1 MYDIDR
7 RAREL
12 TVQLMREQGLSDE
25 RINQIL
31 ERQDFKNSEPTT
43 IMYARAAKAAR
54 TTLKGE
60 EHGFSIKK

>member
-31 ERQDFKNSEPTT
+31 ECQDFKNSESSL
-43 IMYARAAKAAR
+43 IMYAESFGLRVP
-54 TTLKGE
+54 LKGE
-60 EHGFSIKK
+60 AQAFSIKK

>member
-1 MYDIDR
+1 
-7 RAREL
+7 
-12 TVQLMREQGLSDE
+12 MREQGLSDE

>member
-1 MYDIDR
+1 LVYDIDR

-31 ERQDFKNSEPTT
+31 ERQDFKNSESSL
-43 IMYARAAKAAR
+43 IMYATKR

-60 EHGFSIKK
+60 EHRFSIKK